1 MHAYHNSQDIKYRS
15 PFGAV
20 RTDSA
25 VSLRLDVSDAAADV
39 SATVRLWYNDTE
51 RLVVMNK
58 ESDGNEFVFRAEI
71 SVPSDSC
78 LLWYSFIIDSN
89 VETIWYA
96 NTSQLGGIG
105 GLCADGSAES
115 YQITVYDKEFD
126 TPEWFR
132 GRIMYQIFPDRFYG
146 AHKDGKIEKSRE
158 EYIIHYDRY
167 EHISFNAHPYEIGP
181 ACNDFYGGNLRGIC
195 EKLPYIKS
203 LGVGVIYLNPIFE
216 AYSNH
221 KYDTANYK
229 RIDPMFGTEEDFV
242 HLCKEAEKFDI
253 KIILDGVFSHTGAD
267 SIYFN
272 KYGFYGTDG
281 AFHNPSSPYR
291 SWYCFDENG
300 GYTSWWGC
308 SNLPNVNEMDDS
320 YLDYILRDDD
330 SVIKK
335 WLRLG
340 ASGWRLDVA
349 DELPDEFIKILR
361 KEVKSVKPDAVII
374 GEVWEDAS
382 NKVAYSKQREY
393 LLGDELDSVMNYP
406 LKNALI
412 EYAAAGDAEILAAT
426 LTEIWSIYPRPVC
439 DVLMNIVGTHDT
451 ERILTVLGGSP
462 AAGRSNR
469 ELSTAKMTEGQRI
482 TAKRYLKML
491 SAIQYT
497 VYGIPS
503 VYYGDEVGMEG
514 YHDPFC
520 RMPFPW
526 GREDGELLEHYK
538 KLGAI
543 RKEHKAFDR
552 GAFRIVKAERGLIAF
567 ERTST
572 DGTDTVM
579 IAANSGDKTESLR
592 FIDRGLYGD
601 QSRDLLTG
609 EIFSGA
615 SRIPPDRAL
624 IFASVRSE
632 RR

>member
-1 MHAYHNSQDIKYRS
+1 
-15 PFGAV
+15 
-20 RTDSA
+20 
-25 VSLRLDVSDAAADV
+25 
-39 SATVRLWYNDTE
+39 
-51 RLVVMNK
+51 
-58 ESDGNEFVFRAEI
+58 
-71 SVPSDSC
+71 
-78 LLWYSFIIDSN
+78 
-89 VETIWYA
+89 
-96 NTSQLGGIG
+96 
-105 GLCADGSAES
+105 
-115 YQITVYDKEFD
+115 
-126 TPEWFR
+126 
-132 GRIMYQIFPDRFYG
+132 
-146 AHKDGKIEKSRE
+146 
-158 EYIIHYDRY
+158 
-167 EHISFNAHPYEIGP
+167 
-181 ACNDFYGGNLRGIC
+181 
-195 EKLPYIKS
+195 
-203 LGVGVIYLNPIFE
+203 
-216 AYSNH
+216 
-221 KYDTANYK
+221 
-229 RIDPMFGTEEDFV
+229 
-242 HLCKEAEKFDI
+242 
-253 KIILDGVFSHTGAD
+253 
-267 SIYFN
+267 
-272 KYGFYGTDG
+272 
-281 AFHNPSSPYR
+281 
-291 SWYCFDENG
+291 
-300 GYTSWWGC
+300 
-308 SNLPNVNEMDDS
+308 
-320 YLDYILRDDD
+320 
-330 SVIKK
+330 
-335 WLRLG
+335 
-340 ASGWRLDVA
+340 
-349 DELPDEFIKILR
+349 
-361 KEVKSVKPDAVII
+361 
-374 GEVWEDAS
+374 
-382 NKVAYSKQREY
+382 
-393 LLGDELDSVMNYP
+393 MNYP

-439 DVLMNIVGTHDT
+439 DALMNIVGTHDT

-601 QSRDLLTG
+601 QPRDLLTG